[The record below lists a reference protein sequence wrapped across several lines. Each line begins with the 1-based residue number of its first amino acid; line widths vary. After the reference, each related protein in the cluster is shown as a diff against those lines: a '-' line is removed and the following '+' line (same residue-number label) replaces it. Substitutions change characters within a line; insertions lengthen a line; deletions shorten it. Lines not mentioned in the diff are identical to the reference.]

1 MLSYQ
6 HVYHAGCLADLHKHA
21 ALCIL
26 LKKMVEKDKP
36 LTYVE
41 THAGRG
47 IYNLDAPE
55 AMKTREAEQG
65 IARLEKENWLSPD
78 HIYRET
84 LHAFR
89 EEFGERSYPGSPAL
103 ARFHLRPEDRLYLA
117 ELHPQEVRHLQENIR
132 GNNVHIRNT
141 DGYSALFSVP
151 KDQMKRG
158 FVFVDPSYECKDEYV
173 TLPAKIAKL
182 KKKWPVAVLC
192 VWYPLLPAG
201 LHKDM
206 VARLQA
212 MGMSKTILNE
222 TVFYTN
228 KKSDQSDKERGMY
241 GSGLFIANLPYGVEN
256 DLNTLSFS
264 LQNIKK

>member
-21 ALCIL
+21 ALCLL

-47 IYNLDAPE
+47 VYNLDAPE
-55 AMKTREAEQG
+55 SLKTGEAQQG

-78 HIYRET
+78 HLYRET
-84 LHAFR
+84 LRMFR
-89 EEFGERSYPGSPAL
+89 KNAGERFYPGSPAL
-103 ARFHLRPEDRLYLA
+103 AQSLLRPEDRLYLA
-117 ELHPQEVRHLQENIR
+117 ELHPQEIVHLRENIV
-132 GNNVHIRNT
+132 GDNVRIHNT
-141 DGYSALFSVP
+141 DGYAALFSIP
-151 KDQMKRG
+151 KDYMKRG
-158 FVFVDPSYECKDEYV
+158 FIFVDPSYECKDEYQ

-201 LHKDM
+201 LYKDM

-212 MGMSKTILNE
+212 LGMPKTMLCE
-222 TVFYTN
+222 TMFYSN
-228 KKSDQSDKERGMY
+228 KESDQSNKSYGMY
-241 GSGLFIANLPYGVEN
+241 GSGLFIANLPYGVED
-256 DLNTLSFS
+256 DLNSLSAA
-264 LQNIKK
+264 LKNISR